1 MSPSI
6 EHEVV
11 SHDPFT
17 GEEVFRTSVAGPRE
31 TAAAVTRADASAE
44 GWTRSTME
52 HRAQALHRFADR
64 LEADGVPL
72 AELIVREVGKRRL
85 DAEAEVAWTAL
96 SARWYAEHP
105 PVQELAGRARV
116 IPRPLGV
123 IAAVTP
129 WNVPLVT
136 PAWKWLPALMAG
148 NTVIWK
154 PSELATAVAAAA
166 HERLIAA
173 GISADAFQVLPGN
186 ASTAQVLCADER
198 VAGIHF
204 TGSERAGRALAEL
217 AAPRFAAAHSR

>member
-1 MSPSI
+1 MSPQI

-17 GEEVFRTSVAGPRE
+17 GEEVFRTPVAGRHE
-31 TAAAVTRADASAE
+31 TAAAVTRAHAGADAWALTAVE
-44 GWTRSTME
+44 L
-52 HRAQALHRFADR
+52 RAQALRQFADR
-64 LEADGVPL
+64 LETDAGRL
-72 AELIVREVGKRRL
+72 AELIVHEVGKRRV

-105 PVQELAGRARV
+105 PAQELAGGARV

-154 PSELATAVAAAA
+154 PSELATGVAAAA
-166 HERLIAA
+166 HEHLMPRGFPPTSSSCCQVTPRPPKPCAPTSASPAYTSPAPSGPA
-173 GISADAFQVLPGN
+173 GLSP
-186 ASTAQVLCADER
+186 S
-198 VAGIHF
+198 
-204 TGSERAGRALAEL
+204 
-217 AAPRFAAAHSR
+217 